1 MIFQTHSL
9 LPAAILG
16 IILTGSPVGES
27 RPTTQEDSSLN
38 QAIETTSCERFQ
50 NSIDKATSAAERLS
64 ARFGAIECILTQ
76 ECAAPLTALLT
87 ERAFDR
93 RALGASAAR
102 AIENIDKA
110 SDDLSG
116 AALDEDT
123 TAEAIDHLDRLRA
136 FAEMFAALALDPKE
150 DETPRRLI
158 DACIGLAL
166 YADDPSEEL
175 VESAKLWQAVAYRRA
190 GKTDRALQVLR
201 PVLTTPTARSI
212 GFYARVQRC
221 LCLADRGDHA
231 AALALAFRVAH
242 RADAWFED
250 RDRAARKQAV
260 DSVRWTR
267 IEVLKGWAKKLKED
281 GQPDRAAEAEEE
293 AETLLGGET
302 YPIPADRWLPLETPI
317 AGQPTWEPPAE
328 KPPSAESHD
337 DDEADMK
344 SPEGKS
350 AEPNSPVR
358 ESTDKD
364 D

>member
-9 LPAAILG
+9 LHAAILG
-16 IILTGSPVGES
+16 VILAGSPVGES
-27 RPTTQEDSSLN
+27 RPTSQEDSALS
-38 QAIETTSCERFQ
+38 QATKSPSCERFQ
-50 NSIDKATSAAERLS
+50 SSIDKATSAAERLS
-64 ARFGAIECILTQ
+64 ARLGAIECILTQ

-87 ERAFDR
+87 EGALDR

-116 AALDEDT
+116 ATLDED
-123 TAEAIDHLDRLRA
+123 ANSEAIDHLDRLRA
-136 FAEMFAALALDPKE
+136 FAEMFAALALDPKA
-150 DETPRRLI
+150 DETARRLI

-250 RDRAARKQAV
+250 RDRAARKQAA
-260 DSVRWTR
+260 DSVRWVR

-281 GQPDRAAEAEEE
+281 DKPDRAAEAEEE
-293 AETLLGGET
+293 AETLLAGET
-302 YPIPADRWLPLETPI
+302 YPIPADRWLPLDSPI
-317 AGQPTWEPPAE
+317 AGLPTWEPPAAQ
-328 KPPSAESHD
+328 PP
-337 DDEADMK
+337 
-344 SPEGKS
+344 
-350 AEPNSPVR
+350 AEPDAPVR

>member
-1 MIFQTHSL
+1 VIFQTHTL
-9 LPAAILG
+9 LHAAILG

-27 RPTTQEDSSLN
+27 GPTTQEESDFT
-38 QAIETTSCERFQ
+38 QATEAPSCERFQ
-50 NSIDKATSAAERLS
+50 SSIDKATSAAKRLS
-64 ARFGAIECILTQ
+64 ARLGATECILTH

-87 ERAFDR
+87 DGAFDR

-102 AIENIDKA
+102 AIESIDTA

-116 AALDEDT
+116 AALDED
-123 TAEAIDHLDRLRA
+123 AASAAIDHLDRLRA
-136 FAEMFAALALDPKE
+136 FADMFAALALDPKA

-190 GKTDRALQVLR
+190 GKIDRALQVLR

-221 LCLADRGDHA
+221 LCLADRGDYA

-260 DSVRWTR
+260 DSVRWVR
-267 IEVLKGWAKKLKED
+267 IEVLKDWAKQLKED
-281 GQPDRAAEAEEE
+281 GKPHRAAEAEED
-293 AETLLGGET
+293 AETLLGGEV
-302 YPIPADRWLPLETPI
+302 YPIPVDRWLPLDSPI
-317 AGQPTWEPPAE
+317 AGLPTWEPPAAQ
-328 KPPSAESHD
+328 PQSAESHD
-337 DDEADMK
+337 IEGADTK
-344 SPEGKS
+344 SPKGES
-350 AEPNSPVR
+350 AEPESPVH